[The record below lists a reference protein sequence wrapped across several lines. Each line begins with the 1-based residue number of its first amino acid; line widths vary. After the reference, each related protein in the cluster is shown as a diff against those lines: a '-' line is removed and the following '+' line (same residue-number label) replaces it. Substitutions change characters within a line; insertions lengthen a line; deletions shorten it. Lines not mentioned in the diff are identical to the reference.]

1 MITKRVLGIGLA
13 LLGTLAI
20 LALFARDMLRAS
32 EFRGIGPLQQ
42 IALWVAGAMILLGIT
57 LIPLGDRPA

>member
-1 MITKRVLGIGLA
+1 MITKRILGIGLSA
-13 LLGTLAI
+13 LGLLAI

-42 IALWVAGAMILLGIT
+42 IALWVAGAMIIIGIT
-57 LIPLGDRPA
+57 LIPLGNRPA